1 MKTLR
6 ILYLLASAA
15 VVLGFSGCSK
25 EEFAGDRELPHVGE
39 KVTISVSLPESVAT
53 KVAMSELEDG
63 SALALSWEAGDKL
76 LVVSGEASQEFTIK
90 EGFTDKYAEF
100 EGVALEGTEFNVI
113 LSRSG
118 ADYKTRS
125 YHAQTQA
132 GNASTD
138 HLLYDAWLEG
148 VDSYSS
154 VCFSKAWAEEH
165 GGDFCQNGLVKFYL
179 KMPEG
184 VESVSELILSADDKV
199 FYADNFS
206 VKSDNVHVAL
216 ADGTLSG
223 QVLTAYVMTSAKEAE
238 ISSDATLTLTAVT
251 DAGVYTKSFVP
262 GKNIK
267 PGKMN
272 IVQLNDHNWTVA
284 ASGTGTETDPY
295 LLRTASDLVSMSGKV
310 TESGT
315 TYFKM
320 ANDIDLSGV
329 EWTPAFNGAS
339 IDFDGNSKT
348 ISNLTCNAESGK
360 QSLLGKFTG
369 KCVNLNITDARIG
382 NETLGSDICA
392 ILAGEANAEIS
403 GVHVTGTVS
412 SNLRRTG
419 GVVGYLTGGSMSD
432 CSAKVSV
439 KSTSGAN
446 IGGLVGQAYAG
457 ASSKVSNCHLL
468 AGSVVEGAGESVGG
482 IAGFSNTPIIACS
495 VKNSTI
501 TTANNACG
509 GITGTA
515 SADITDCE
523 VFEATVKVTSTSKD
537 YAGGIAGRNQAMVA
551 IRKCSVV
558 RSTVSARRVVAG
570 VLGYVEKVGASIS
583 DCYTHN
589 CTISASHRRAAGILG
604 ESAVS
609 TGVTVSRCYST
620 SSVSAQYTVAGI
632 FAFDKSDSQ
641 NTIEKCIAWNKSLKQ
656 TKEASTVPTYY
667 SGVIIG
673 NTSLTNTLTACYRK
687 SDLTLN
693 VPTADAAYQP
703 VDQNDCNADNPLTGG
718 VYDAESNYGW
728 SNLFPYHG
736 KATDLETVSAVA
748 KMLEWDETVWNL
760 DGDLPTLR

>member
-6 ILYLLASAA
+6 TLYFAACAA
-15 VVLGFSGCSK
+15 VVLGAAGCSK
-25 EEFAGDRELPHVGE
+25 VASPVENTLPQAGQ
-39 KVTISVSLPESVAT
+39 KVTISVALPESVAT
-53 KVAMSELEDG
+53 KVAMSELTDG

-76 LVVSGEASQEFTIK
+76 LVVSGDASQEFTIK
-90 EGFTDKYAEF
+90 DGFTDKYAEF
-100 EGVALEGTEFNVI
+100 EGVALEGTEFDVI

-118 ADYKTRS
+118 ADYKSRS
-125 YHAQTQA
+125 YHAQTQTA
-132 GNASTD
+132 NASTD

-148 VDSYSS
+148 VDSYTS
-154 VCFSKAWAEEH
+154 VSFSQAWAEAH
-165 GGDFCQNGLVKFYL
+165 GGNFCQNGLVKFYL
-179 KMPEG
+179 KMPAG
-184 VESVSELILSADDKV
+184 VESVSELILSADGKV
-199 FYADNFS
+199 FYADNGS
-206 VKSDNVHVAL
+206 VKSDNVHVSL
-216 ADGTLSG
+216 TDGTLSG
-223 QVLTAYVMTSAKEAE
+223 QVLTAYVMTSAKETVVA
-238 ISSDATLTLTAVT
+238 SDAALTLTAVT
-251 DAGVYTKSFVP
+251 NAGVYTKSFVP

-272 IVQLNDHNWTVA
+272 VVQLNDQNWAVA
-284 ASGTGTETDPY
+284 SAGAGTESEPY
-295 LLRTASDLVSMSGKV
+295 LLRTASDLVSMSGKIA
-310 TESGT
+310 ESGT

-320 ANDIDLSGV
+320 VNDIDLSGV
-329 EWTPAFNGAS
+329 AWTPAFNGAS
-339 IDFDGNSKT
+339 VDFDGNSKT
-348 ISNLTCNAESGK
+348 ISNLTCNVASGK

-369 KCVNLNITDARIG
+369 KCANLNITDAKIG

-392 ILAGEANAEIS
+392 ILAGEANAQIS
-403 GVHVTGTVS
+403 GVHVTGTVNS
-412 SNLRRTG
+412 SLRRTG
-419 GVVGYLTGGSMSD
+419 GIVGYLTGGSMTG

-439 KSTSGAN
+439 KSTSTKYPN
-446 IGGLVGQAYAG
+446 IGGIVGQAYNAT
-457 ASSKVSNCHLL
+457 SLSDCHLL
-468 AGSVVEGAGESVGG
+468 EGSVVEATCESVGG
-482 IAGFSNTPIIACS
+482 IAGYSNTPITGCS

-501 TTANNACG
+501 TAAANACG
-509 GITGTA
+509 GIVGTA
-515 SADITDCE
+515 CANIIDCE
-523 VFEATVKVTSTSKD
+523 VFEATVKTTASKS
-537 YAGGIAGRNQAMVA
+537 YVGAIAGRNQGLVT
-551 IRKCSVV
+551 IEKCSAVK
-558 RSTVSARRVVAG
+558 STISGYRMVAG
-570 VLGYVEKVGASIS
+570 VLGYVESAGATIS

>member
-6 ILYLLASAA
+6 TLYFAACAA
-15 VVLGFSGCSK
+15 VVLGAAGCSK
-25 EEFAGDRELPHVGE
+25 VASPVENTLPQAGQ
-39 KVTISVSLPESVAT
+39 KVTISVALPESVAT
-53 KVAMSELEDG
+53 KVAMSELTDG

-76 LVVSGEASQEFTIK
+76 LVVSGDASQEFTIK
-90 EGFTDKYAEF
+90 DGFTDKYAEF

-132 GNASTD
+132 ANASTD

-148 VDSYSS
+148 VDSYTS
-154 VCFSKAWAEEH
+154 VSFSQAWAEAH
-165 GGDFCQNGLVKFYL
+165 GGNFCQNGLVKFYL
-179 KMPEG
+179 KMPAG
-184 VESVSELILSADDKV
+184 VESVSELILSADGNV
-199 FYADNFS
+199 FYADNGS
-206 VKSDNVHVAL
+206 VKSDNVHVSL
-216 ADGTLSG
+216 TDGTLSG
-223 QVLTAYVMTSAKEAE
+223 QVLTAYVMTSAKETVVA
-238 ISSDATLTLTAVT
+238 SDAALTLTAVT
-251 DAGVYTKSFVP
+251 NAGVYTKSFVP

-272 IVQLNDHNWTVA
+272 VVQLNDQNWAVTSA
-284 ASGTGTETDPY
+284 GAGTESEPY
-295 LLRTASDLVSMSGKV
+295 LLRTASDLVSMSGKIA
-310 TESGT
+310 ESGT

-320 ANDIDLSGV
+320 VNDIDLSGV
-329 EWTPAFNGAS
+329 AWTPAFDGAS
-339 IDFDGNSKT
+339 VDFDGNSKT
-348 ISNLTCNAESGK
+348 ISNLTCNVASGK

-369 KCVNLNITDARIG
+369 KCANLNITDAKIG

-392 ILAGEANAEIS
+392 ILAGEANAQIS
-403 GVHVTGTVS
+403 GVHVTGTVNS
-412 SNLRRTG
+412 KLRRTG

-439 KSTSGAN
+439 KSTSGVN

-482 IAGFSNTPIIACS
+482 IAGYSNTPITGCS

-501 TTANNACG
+501 TAAANACG
-509 GITGTA
+509 GIVGTA
-515 SADITDCE
+515 CANIIDCE
-523 VFEATVKVTSTSKD
+523 VFEATVKTTASKS
-537 YAGGIAGRNQAMVA
+537 YVGAIAGRNQGLVT
-551 IRKCSVV
+551 IEKCSAVK
-558 RSTVSARRVVAG
+558 STISGYRMVAG
-570 VLGYVEKVGASIS
+570 VLGYVESAGATIS

-604 ESAVS
+604 ESAVTS
-609 TGVTVSRCYST
+609 GVTLSRCYST

-632 FAFDKSDSQ
+632 FAFDKSDSK
-641 NTIEKCIAWNKSLKQ
+641 NTVEKCIAWNKSLKQ
-656 TKEASTVPTYY
+656 TAAASTVPTYY

-718 VYDAESNYGW
+718 VYDAKSNYGW

>member
-1 MKTLR
+1 MASPVENTLPQ
-6 ILYLLASAA
+6 
-15 VVLGFSGCSK
+15 
-25 EEFAGDRELPHVGE
+25 AGQ
-39 KVTISVSLPESVAT
+39 KVTISVALPESVAT
-53 KVAMSELEDG
+53 KVAMSELTDG

-76 LVVSGEASQEFTIK
+76 LVVSGDASQEFTIK
-90 EGFTDKYAEF
+90 DGFTDKYAEF
-100 EGVALEGTEFNVI
+100 EGVAPEGTEFDVI

-118 ADYKTRS
+118 ADYKSRS
-125 YHAQTQA
+125 YHAQTQTA
-132 GNASTD
+132 NASTD

-148 VDSYSS
+148 VDSYTS
-154 VCFSKAWAEEH
+154 VSFSQAWAEAH
-165 GGDFCQNGLVKFYL
+165 GGNFCQNGLVKFYL
-179 KMPEG
+179 KMPAG
-184 VESVSELILSADDKV
+184 VESVSELILSADGKV
-199 FYADNFS
+199 FYADNGS

-216 ADGTLSG
+216 TDGTLDG
-223 QVLTAYVMTSAKEAE
+223 QVLTAYVMTSAKETVLA
-238 ISSDATLTLTAVT
+238 SDAALTLTAVT
-251 DAGVYTKSFVP
+251 NAGVYTKSFVP

-272 IVQLNDHNWTVA
+272 VVQLNDQNWAVA
-284 ASGTGTETDPY
+284 SAGAGTESEPY

-348 ISNLTCNAESGK
+348 ISNLTCNVASGK

-369 KCVNLNITDARIG
+369 KCANLNITDAKIG

-403 GVHVTGTVS
+403 GVHVTGTVNS
-412 SNLRRTG
+412 KLRRTG
-419 GVVGYLTGGSMSD
+419 GIVGYLTGGSMSG

-439 KSTSGAN
+439 KSTSTNYPN
-446 IGGLVGQAYAG
+446 IGGIVGQAYNAT
-457 ASSKVSNCHLL
+457 SLSDCHLL
-468 AGSVVEGAGESVGG
+468 AGSVVEATCESVGG
-482 IAGFSNTPIIACS
+482 IAGYSNTPITGCS

-501 TTANNACG
+501 TTAANACG
-509 GITGTA
+509 GIVGTA
-515 SADITDCE
+515 CANIIDCE
-523 VFEATVKVTSTSKD
+523 VFEATVKTTASKS
-537 YAGGIAGRNQAMVA
+537 YVGAIAGRNQGLVT
-551 IRKCSVV
+551 IEKCSAVK
-558 RSTVSARRVVAG
+558 STISGYRMVAG
-570 VLGYVEKVGASIS
+570 VLGYVEKDGATIS

-620 SSVSAQYTVAGI
+620 SSISAQYTVAGI
-632 FAFDKSDSQ
+632 FAFDKSDSK
-641 NTIEKCIAWNKSLKQ
+641 NTVEKCIAWNKSLKQ
-656 TKEASTVPTYY
+656 TQPASTVPTYY

-718 VYDAESNYGW
+718 VYDEANNYGW
-728 SNLFPYHG
+728 SNLYPYHG

-748 KMLEWDETVWNL
+748 KMLQWDETVWNL